1 MLGAPTMEA
10 LTADENVVVQ
20 RALPGCAS
28 SGTEYE
34 RCIIRKK
41 MFHSKSYTRPERSNT
56 TVISSESAYFVI
68 QKIVKVNVQNTTKC
82 IFLCTKIALTK
93 SDTVFPGH
101 IHECFLPASPT
112 LKVVFPENVKCIS
125 VFLDIPL
132 VNAMYVCDLANAIE
146 VD

>member
-10 LTADENVVVQ
+10 FTADENVVVQ

-68 QKIVKVNVQNTTKC
+68 QKIVKVNVQTLQSA
-82 IFLCTKIALTK
+82 FSYALK
-93 SDTVFPGH
+93 
-101 IHECFLPASPT
+101 LP
-112 LKVVFPENVKCIS
+112 
-125 VFLDIPL
+125 
-132 VNAMYVCDLANAIE
+132 
-146 VD
+146 